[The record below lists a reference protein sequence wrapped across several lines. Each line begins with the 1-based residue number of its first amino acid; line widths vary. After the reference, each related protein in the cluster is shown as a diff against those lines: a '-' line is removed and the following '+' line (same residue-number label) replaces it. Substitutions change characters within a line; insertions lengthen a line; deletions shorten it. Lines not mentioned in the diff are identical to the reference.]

1 MEKSEE
7 NNVDITNKRQHGYK
21 KNKGT
26 LTLGLELQSIISR
39 ALDEINYVLMA
50 SLDLS
55 AAFDVVNTK
64 LLLKRLK
71 IIGLPSDVIGMIKI
85 WLEERSFY
93 VSVDGETSFLFEL
106 ICTFRSD

>member
-1 MEKSEE
+1 
-7 NNVDITNKRQHGYK
+7 
-21 KNKGT
+21 
-26 LTLGLELQSIISR
+26 
-39 ALDEINYVLMA
+39 MA

-55 AAFDVVNTK
+55 EAFDVVNTK

-71 IIGLPSDVIGMIKI
+71 IIGFLFDVIGMIKM

-106 ICTFRSD
+106 I